1 MNLNTLN
8 IKYFATTFLLVFIC
22 VMNNLNAQNT
32 LNRDKIE
39 IIIGSY
45 KYENNAYLHKI
56 KLKKK
61 GFKGVRVLPKKMEKK
76 AQQKAKER
84 TSVLYTCTRYAL
96 GPGSGRRS

>member
-39 IIIGSY
+39 III
-45 KYENNAYLHKI
+45 
-56 KLKKK
+56 
-61 GFKGVRVLPKKMEKK
+61 
-76 AQQKAKER
+76 
-84 TSVLYTCTRYAL
+84 
-96 GPGSGRRS
+96 